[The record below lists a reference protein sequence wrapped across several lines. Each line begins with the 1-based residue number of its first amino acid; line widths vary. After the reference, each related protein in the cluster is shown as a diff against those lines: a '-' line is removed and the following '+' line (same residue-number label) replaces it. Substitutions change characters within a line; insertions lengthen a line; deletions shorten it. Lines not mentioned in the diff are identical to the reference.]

1 MHITIKCACCVIIF
15 MCVPVGKGLSVD
27 NRYLGG
33 HNIRQITIKSSRGKK
48 AEEWKNVSVTRM
60 EKFVKAI

>member
-1 MHITIKCACCVIIF
+1 MAKSQKTF
-15 MCVPVGKGLSVD
+15 
-27 NRYLGG
+27 
-33 HNIRQITIKSSRGKK
+33 TIKSSRGKK

>member
-1 MHITIKCACCVIIF
+1 MYLWGRVCRWIIDIWVDIIF
-15 MCVPVGKGLSVD
+15 VRSKQVIKVAKS
-27 NRYLGG
+27 
-33 HNIRQITIKSSRGKK
+33 HKKFTIKSSRGKK